1 MKYIEKLAVYSPSY
15 ICDISIQLQYWFLML
30 YMMDGLLYS
39 TCSWGQFFS
48 NIILDMKA
56 RQQFVRYVLS
66 MKFEGYSEKFII
78 MPSGF
83 I

>member
-1 MKYIEKLAVYSPSY
+1 
-15 ICDISIQLQYWFLML
+15 
-30 YMMDGLLYS
+30 MDGLLYS

-66 MKFEGYSEKFII
+66 MKPEGYSEKFII